1 MFSVSCA
8 TILKPFCSSYSI
20 LAQIIKLR
28 RIQKD
33 LSTVKRDHELL
44 AKRIE
49 DKENTIF
56 DLKKDL
62 RNVKE
67 QLNTEKIR
75 HRRSQVVQSR
85 IPPPS
90 KVPKSTTPS
99 TLSSSIP
106 APSTKANGL
115 SDSPPSDVARI
126 RARVLKFLQENEP
139 EKVNKIDSLMEK
151 YKGREY
157 VLLEKMT
164 KRCSKT
170 PDREEARSSPST
182 VPSVEDRP
190 MSRQQKALA
199 SHRARMQGIKNKR

>member
-1 MFSVSCA
+1 M
-8 TILKPFCSSYSI
+8 
-20 LAQIIKLR
+20 
-28 RIQKD
+28 QKD
-33 LSTVKRDHELL
+33 LSTVKRDHEMLT
-44 AKRIE
+44 KKIE
-49 DKENTIF
+49 DKENAIF
-56 DLKKDL
+56 ELKKDL

-75 HRRSQVVQSR
+75 HRRSQVVSR
-85 IPPPS
+85 IPAPS
-90 KVPKSTTPS
+90 KAPKSSTPS

-106 APSTKANGL
+106 VPSTKTNGFTL

-139 EKVNKIDSLMEK
+139 QKVNKIDSLMEK

-157 VLLEKMT
+157 ELLEKMT

-170 PDREEARSSPST
+170 PDKDESRSSPST

-190 MSRQQKALA
+190 LSRQQKALA